1 MLRDVNGLLGLM
13 RALNCEVRIEQ
24 SKKKK
29 VMNRVC
35 NRTRLFQ
42 SWQGSVLGALE
53 Q

>member
-13 RALNCEVRIEQ
+13 RALKYGIRIEQ
-24 SKKKK
+24 SKKK

-42 SWQGSVLGALE
+42 SWRGSVLGALE